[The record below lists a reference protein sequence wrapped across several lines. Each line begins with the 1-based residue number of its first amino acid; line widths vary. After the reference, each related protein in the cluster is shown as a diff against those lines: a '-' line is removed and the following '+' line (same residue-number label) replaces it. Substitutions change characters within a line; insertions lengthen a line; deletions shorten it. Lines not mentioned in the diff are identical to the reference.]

1 MGTSIG
7 IVTDSSCDLPAE
19 VLAEFEIEVVPLNV
33 HYGTEVYQDGTL
45 SLEAFWEKAE
55 GPEPL
60 RTSQPAAGAFGQVFE
75 GLVAQGKE
83 VLCVTLTGKHSGTY
97 NSAQLAAQRF
107 GPAVR
112 VFDSESLS
120 LGLGLQALRAAQAA
134 RAGSSMAEILAL
146 LVDLRGRMRLT
157 IALDTLENLKRG
169 GRADGFIAV
178 AERMTSALQIKV
190 LINMVEGQLRLVGPA
205 RRFEGALRRMLTMVE
220 GVGPV
225 EALAVVHARRPEV
238 AAWVVEELAR
248 RTGFPQDRIWLAE
261 TGPVLAA
268 HAGQGVIGVLAVP
281 VAADF

>member
-1 MGTSIG
+1 MGTLIR

-19 VLAEFEIEVVPLNV
+19 VLAEFQIEVVPLNV
-33 HYGTEVYQDGTL
+33 HYGTEVYPDGEL

-60 RTSQPAAGAFGQVFE
+60 RTSQPAVGAFEQVFE

-83 VLCVTLTGKHSGTY
+83 VLCVTLTGKHSGTF

-134 RAGSSMAEILAL
+134 WTGSSMAEILAL
-146 LVDLRGRMRLT
+146 LEDLRGRMRLT
-157 IALDTLENLKRG
+157 IVLDTLENLKRG

-178 AERMTSALQIKV
+178 AERMTSALKIKV
-190 LINMVEGQLRLVGPA
+190 LINLVEGQLRLVGPA
-205 RRFEGALRRMLTMVE
+205 RTFEGALRRMLTMVE
-220 GVGPV
+220 GMGPV
-225 EALAVVHARRPEV
+225 EDLAVVHARRQEM
-238 AAWVVEELAR
+238 AAGVVEALAR
-248 RTGFPQDRIWLAE
+248 RTRFPKEEIWLAE
-261 TGPVLAA
+261 TGAVLAT
-268 HAGQGVIGVLAVP
+268 HAGRGVIGVLAVP
-281 VAADF
+281 LAVD